1 MYARQGSLFK
11 TIEKPGGREIEG
23 MPDIPSYAEIVS
35 RKPSSV
41 EKLLHKKKKSS
52 LFKMVPKHGQDV

>member
-1 MYARQGSLFK
+1 
-11 TIEKPGGREIEG
+11 
-23 MPDIPSYAEIVS
+23 MPDMPSYAEIVS

-52 LFKMVPKHGQDV
+52 LFKTVPKHGQDV